1 MNLAIIVEV
10 EPPFVA
16 CFNYILAFR
25 AFNCN
30 HVLRLLGVV
39 SAGDPVLVI
48 MELMENGDLKSFLR
62 RRRPVSIKHACVPT
76 TILDKSVETLEHEH
90 SWVLT

>member
-1 MNLAIIVEV
+1 MSVI
-10 EPPFVA
+10 F
-16 CFNYILAFR
+16 CFR

-62 RRRPVSIKHACVPT
+62 RRRPVSIKLGYVIFSIPY
-76 TILDKSVETLEHEH
+76 TIMIYRET
-90 SWVLT
+90 VANMTKYP